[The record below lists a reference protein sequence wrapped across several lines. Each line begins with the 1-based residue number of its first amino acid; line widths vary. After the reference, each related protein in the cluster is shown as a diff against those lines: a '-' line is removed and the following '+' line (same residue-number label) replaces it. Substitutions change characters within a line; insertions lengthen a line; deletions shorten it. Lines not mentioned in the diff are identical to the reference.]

1 MICFAAIA
9 PHPPIII
16 PGIGAGEDLKR
27 VRKTIL
33 AMERLRQDL
42 EKAKPDA
49 IIVISPHA
57 PFEFD
62 SFGINSAQALKGDLS
77 GFGLDKQFCFKNDL
91 EIGREIREI
100 SLAKKINVY
109 FYESALDHGA
119 LVPLYYLTENI
130 KPKLVH
136 LSFSGLSFSNHYQ
149 YGELIGETLADN
161 SKRAAVIAS
170 GDLSHRLIP
179 GAPAGY
185 SSSGKIFDKKLIE
198 FLKEK
203 REKDILN
210 FDSAFIDEA
219 GECGLRS
226 IIMLLGIVKSKEW
239 SFDLLS
245 YEGPFGVG
253 YMVGRMV

>member
-16 PGIGAGEDLKR
+16 PGIGEGEDLKR
-27 VRKTIL
+27 VQKTIL

-42 EKAKPDA
+42 EKTKPDT
-49 IIVISPHA
+49 IILISPHA
-57 PFEFD
+57 PLEFD
-62 SFGINSAQALKGDLS
+62 SFGINSAQALTGDLS
-77 GFGLDKQFCFKNDL
+77 GFGLDKQFEFKNDL
-91 EIGREIREI
+91 EIAREICEI
-100 SLAKKINVY
+100 SLARKINAH

-119 LVPLYYLTENI
+119 MVPLYYLIENI

-136 LSFSGLSFSNHYQ
+136 LSFSGLDFLSHYQ
-149 YGELIGETLADN
+149 YGELIGEILADN
-161 SKRAAVIAS
+161 FKRVAVIAS
-170 GDLSHRLIP
+170 GDLSHRLTS

-185 SSSGKIFDKKLIE
+185 SFQGKKFDQKLIE

-203 REKDILN
+203 KENDILN
-210 FDSAFIDEA
+210 FNETFVEEA

-226 IIMLLGIVKSKEW
+226 IIMLLGIVKLEEW
-239 SFDLLS
+239 HFDLFS

-253 YMVGRMV
+253 YLVGRLI

>member
-16 PGIGAGEDLKR
+16 PGIGAGDDLKL

-33 AMERLRQDL
+33 AMERLRRDL
-42 EKAKPDA
+42 EKAKPDT
-49 IIVISPHA
+49 IIIISPHA
-57 PFEFD
+57 PLELD
-62 SFGINSAQALKGDLS
+62 SFGINSAEKLKGDLLD
-77 GFGLDKQFCFKNDL
+77 FGLAKKFEFNNDL
-91 EIGREIREI
+91 EIAREIHKI
-100 SLAKKINVY
+100 SSAKKTSAH

-119 LVPLYYLTENI
+119 IVPFYYLTENI
-130 KPKLVH
+130 KPKIVH
-136 LSFSGLSFSNHYQ
+136 LSFSGLSFLNHYQ
-149 YGELIGETLADN
+149 YGGLIGEIAADN
-161 SKRAAVIAS
+161 SKRAAVVAS

-185 SSSGKIFDKKLIE
+185 SPSGKIFDQKLIE

-203 REKDILN
+203 RAKDILN
-210 FDSAFIDEA
+210 FDGVFIDEA

-226 IIMLLGIVKSKEW
+226 IIMLLGIVKSKKW
-239 SFDLLS
+239 SFDLFS